1 MAAPGIRRKFFVS
14 FCGKIGMTR
23 KLLMRETK
31 PRARIL
37 QWWSEL
43 GGKLERRWWWVVVAP
58 GIPAIDRTGI
68 WVGFV
73 EGEKWRRM
81 AVVS

>member
-1 MAAPGIRRKFFVS
+1 
-14 FCGKIGMTR
+14 MTR

-31 PRARIL
+31 PRARNL

-43 GGKLERRWWWVVVAP
+43 ARKHERRWWLVVAAP
-58 GIPAIDRTGI
+58 KIPATDRTGI

-73 EGEKWRRM
+73 EDEKWRRM

>member
-1 MAAPGIRRKFFVS
+1 
-14 FCGKIGMTR
+14 
-23 KLLMRETK
+23 MRETK

-37 QWWSEL
+37 KWWPAL
-43 GGKLERRWWWVVVAP
+43 AGKREKKWWWVVVAP
-58 GIPAIDRTGI
+58 GIPATDRTGI

-73 EGEKWRRM
+73 EDEKWRRM